1 MGCGGGA
8 EGEGRGTI
16 TQLPVRSPIFTD
28 SGAAMFAILSLLLGV
43 VKVSVGSIEVGESSD
58 SRQSMRGR

>member
-1 MGCGGGA
+1 M
-8 EGEGRGTI
+8 

-43 VKVSVGSIEVGESSD
+43 VKVSVGLIEVGGSSD
-58 SRQSMRGR
+58 SGQSTRGR